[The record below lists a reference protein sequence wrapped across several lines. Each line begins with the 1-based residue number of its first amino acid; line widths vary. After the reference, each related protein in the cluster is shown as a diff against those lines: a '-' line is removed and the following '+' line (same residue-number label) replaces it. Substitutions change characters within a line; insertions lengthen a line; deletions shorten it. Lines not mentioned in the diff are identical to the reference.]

1 MFYADSV
8 LQSSIFLYLATEWK
22 DIIAYWHKMEKPFL
36 FEPYTM
42 RGIKLPLKTRLIGF
56 IFLIFFLTE
65 HLMFLSMALYESNNQ
80 LVMCNVSNV
89 PALQNFMRRL
99 RPHLLDFLP
108 ITGVFFQ
115 FFNGPSRV
123 WCFVGILWTTSS

>member
-8 LQSSIFLYLATEWK
+8 LQSGIFLYLATKWK

-56 IFLIFFLTE
+56 VFLFSFLTE
-65 HLMFLSMALYESNNQ
+65 HLMFLGMAFHESNYQ
-80 LVMCNVSNV
+80 LSMCNVSNV

-99 RPHLLDFLP
+99 RPHCWSFCH
-108 ITGVFFQ
+108 ITGVLFL

-123 WCFVGILWTTSS
+123 WCFVGILWTISS